1 MRTLATTLF
10 LLSAAC
16 TSAAPV
22 DPALVR
28 REIEAQYA
36 KLADATQREDLAGML
51 SVRSPRMEVSGPDG
65 RRLDYAQMVEYARGW
80 LELNKQPIKVK
91 FTIKEIVMNGP
102 DEAAVTVY
110 QQGSRRQD
118 LAGAERTME
127 HSVTQRET
135 WVRTPEGWRIIRVD
149 SVRGQRKWVDGKE
162 IDPAKPFDP
171 AAPPFT
177 SEPPPPI

>member
-1 MRTLATTLF
+1 MLSACATTP
-10 LLSAAC
+10 AG
-16 TSAAPV
+16 
-22 DPALVR
+22 DPARVQ

-36 KLADATQREDLAGML
+36 KLADAFQREDLAGIL
-51 SVRSPRMEVSGPDG
+51 SFRTPDMYAVGPDG
-65 RRLDYAQMVEYARGW
+65 RRMDYAQMADYARGW
-80 LELNKQPIKVK
+80 LELNKQPIRVK
-91 FTIKEIVMNGP
+91 STIREVVMNGP

-135 WVRTPEGWRIIRVD
+135 WVRTPNGWRIQRVD
-149 SVRGQRKWVDGKE
+149 SVTGQRKWVDGKE
-162 IDPAKPFDP
+162 IDPKKPFDP

-177 SEPPPPI
+177 PEPPPPI